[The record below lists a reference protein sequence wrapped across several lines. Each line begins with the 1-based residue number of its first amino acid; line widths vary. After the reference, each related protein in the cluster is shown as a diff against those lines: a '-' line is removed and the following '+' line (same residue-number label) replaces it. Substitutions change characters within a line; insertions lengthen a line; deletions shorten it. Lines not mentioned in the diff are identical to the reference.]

1 MKGLLSNQT
10 DQDEESGM
18 DSDENDDSNV
28 TDMKMAGNSNE
39 LDIMENITKATMK
52 QLQILGA
59 ESTNQM

>member
-39 LDIMENITKATMK
+39 SDIMENITKATMK